1 MIDLK
6 EYISRNPD
14 VFDDQELPFG
24 HEARFE
30 GKLDALLESD
40 RKVEVG
46 GTAGKRWRYA
56 RIFSAITAVAAAV
69 VAAVIF
75 TNSPS
80 REVDWFAGVADDPV
94 QVYLTYSEKV
104 TALYEE
110 ILSRDLDGRWETT
123 VGSIAGEKVAMI
135 DQLPDELDDAA
146 KAAIMKEYYGE
157 LLSGLDKI
165 NKIKEL

>member
-1 MIDLK
+1 MTDIN
-6 EYISRNPD
+6 EYIKRNASA
-14 VFDDQELPFG
+14 FGTAELPEG
-24 HEARFE
+24 HEGRFE
-30 GKLDALLESD
+30 AKLDALLSGAESSGREE
-40 RKVEVG
+40 RKRRKTRMG
-46 GTAGKRWRYA
+46 
-56 RIFSAITAVAAAV
+56 IFSVLTTAAAA

-75 TNSPS
+75 INRPE

-104 TALYEE
+104 SALYEE

-123 VGSIAGEKVAMI
+123 VGSIAGENVAMI
-135 DQLPDELDDAA
+135 DQLSDELDDAA

-157 LLSGLDKI
+157 LLRGLDKI

>member
-1 MIDLK
+1 MTDIK
-6 EYISRNPD
+6 EYIQRNASA
-14 VFDDQELPFG
+14 FDSAELPEG
-24 HEARFE
+24 HEGRFE
-30 GKLDALLESD
+30 AKLDTLLSGAESSGREE
-40 RKVEVG
+40 RKRRKTRMG
-46 GTAGKRWRYA
+46 
-56 RIFSAITAVAAAV
+56 IFSVLTTAAAAA

-75 TNSPS
+75 TNRLS
-80 REVDWFAGVADDPV
+80 REVDWFAGVADDPTA
-94 QVYLTYSEKV
+94 VYLAYSEKV
-104 TALYEE
+104 TTLYEE

>member
-1 MIDLK
+1 MTDIK
-6 EYISRNPD
+6 EYIQRNASA
-14 VFDDQELPFG
+14 FDSAELPEG
-24 HEARFE
+24 HEGRFE
-30 GKLDALLESD
+30 AKLDALLSGAESSGREE
-40 RKVEVG
+40 RKRRKTRMG
-46 GTAGKRWRYA
+46 
-56 RIFSAITAVAAAV
+56 IFSVLTTAAAAA

-75 TNSPS
+75 TNRLS
-80 REVDWFAGVADDPV
+80 REVDWFAGVADDPTA
-94 QVYLTYSEKV
+94 VYLAYSEKV
-104 TALYEE
+104 TTLYEE